1 MGFNKSLI
9 TTMGT
14 KLKNVTCSVSDDP
27 NNPGYYLEI
36 GGCRK
41 WFVPGNSVV
50 ENVSRDYPFYSLSW
64 FFEKSNENCMK
75 AVTIDPQNKH
85 IVVVTENLNINPY
98 PVGHVWKNRVF
109 IINGIQNALEEYSVL
124 LRETEK
130 IRKKLL
136 RAQLKLQ
143 LFNIQAAAAPPAAA
157 PAAAPPVPPAAA
169 AAAPAPAPAAAPPGG
184 AAEGEEAAEGGG
196 AAEGEAEEGEGEAEG
211 GGAAEGEAE
220 EGEGEAE
227 GGGAAEGEAEGG
239 GVGEEETA
247 AAFSS
252 SLPGWQ
258 LQHSSSNIQGED
270 EDLLRELEF
279 LLST

>member
-1 MGFNKSLI
+1 
-9 TTMGT
+9 MGT

-143 LFNIQAAAAPPAAA
+143 LFNIQAPAAA
-157 PAAAPPVPPAAA
+157 PAAAPP
-169 AAAPAPAPAAAPPGG
+169 
-184 AAEGEEAAEGGG
+184 GG

-211 GGAAEGEAE
+211 GGAAEG
-220 EGEGEAE
+220 
-227 GGGAAEGEAEGG
+227 G

-252 SLPGWQ
+252 SLPGWR

>member
-85 IVVVTENLNINPY
+85 IVVETQNMNPGVD
-98 PVGHVWKNRVF
+98 PRGHVWKDRVF

-157 PAAAPPVPPAAA
+157 P
-169 AAAPAPAPAAAPPGG
+169 PGG
-184 AAEGEEAAEGGG
+184 AAEGEEAAEGEAEGGGAAEG
-196 AAEGEAEEGEGEAEG
+196 AAEGEAEGGGAAEGEGEAEG

-227 GGGAAEGEAEGG
+227 GGGAAE
-239 GVGEEETA
+239 GEEETA

-270 EDLLRELEF
+270 EDLLRELEY